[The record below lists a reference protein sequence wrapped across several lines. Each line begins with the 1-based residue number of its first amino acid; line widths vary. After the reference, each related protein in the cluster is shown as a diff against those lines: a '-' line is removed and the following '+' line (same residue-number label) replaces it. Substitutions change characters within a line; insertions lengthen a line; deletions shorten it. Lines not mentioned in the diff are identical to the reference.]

1 MWKYIAPRT
10 KLAKATGAHAV
21 LLKLLDD
28 FISQNETE
36 PIRVLVRTWKD
47 QALVLTYQQIRT
59 WIDSGDVTQADLEA
73 WRGDY
78 MKALS
83 EKLKPVWM
91 KAASAPVVPDNPN
104 FKWISDSEWEYS
116 PQKGGMDRWLRDHTA
131 KLVTRINDQQQ
142 QALKEVIAYG
152 KIQKMGADELSKYLR
167 PLVGLNGPQAMAN
180 AKYYMT
186 IKAKL
191 ADEHP
196 RMKPEN
202 IEKKARHMAQMYG
215 EKQHRDRAK
224 MIAQTELV
232 NIYNSGSHY
241 AIMQAISDGYID
253 AVTKTWVTARS
264 DRVCAGCAALEGV
277 TIPVDDYFAFR
288 GTRVLYPTAHP
299 RCKCVVEYNI
309 MPIDGNDSERRL
321 PISDETFDTWNN
333 GSKDVI
339 KPKNIRNDLNKSEVG
354 QETLA
359 FLKESGIKV
368 RLCYNVDDPS
378 PRYGFYLQGDDIY
391 IHCDRTKT
399 VKETAKTVIHEAW
412 HAHIGSMRNT
422 KKEEIEC
429 FEREAMHEL
438 RTRKLPDDVKD
449 GIVKLVNNLYARL
462 PEE

>member
-1 MWKYIAPRT
+1 MWKYIVPRT

-28 FISQNETE
+28 FVNQNETE

-59 WIDSGDVTQADLEA
+59 WIDSGDVSQADLEA

-78 MKALS
+78 MKALG
-83 EKLKPVWM
+83 EKLKPIWM

-131 KLVTRINDQQQ
+131 KLVTKINDQQQ
-142 QALKEVIAYG
+142 QALKDVIAYG
-152 KIQKMGADELSKYLR
+152 KLQKMGADELSKYLR
-167 PLVGLNGPQAMAN
+167 PLVGLNSPQAMAN
-180 AKYYMT
+180 AKYYQTM
-186 IKAKL
+186 KAKL
-191 ADEHP
+191 AEEHP

-232 NIYNSGSHY
+232 NVYNSGSHY

-288 GTRVLYPTAHP
+288 GIRVLYPTAHP

-309 MPIDGNDSERRL
+309 NEQKKENYDTSNYYMSKAKIDDYLLKPGAKHSKEL
-321 PISDETFDTWNN
+321 FDL
-333 GSKDVI
+333 GYSKDDSI
-339 KPKNIRNDLNKSEVG
+339 ALNHE
-354 QETLA
+354 
-359 FLKESGIKV
+359 I
-368 RLCYNVDDPS
+368 N
-378 PRYGFYLQGDDIY
+378 
-391 IHCDRTKT
+391 
-399 VKETAKTVIHEAW
+399 AK
-412 HAHIGSMRNT
+412 
-422 KKEEIEC
+422 
-429 FEREAMHEL
+429 F
-438 RTRKLPDDVKD
+438 P
-449 GIVKLVNNLYARL
+449 LVNNVEYVYNKDGSYKFSKFMELGITQSKTFRTVWLQEPGSDKPRFVTAYRFTQKK
-462 PEE
+462 